1 MQKESTYD
9 LLKRWLRGDV
19 GYKEE
24 QQLNE
29 QASSDPFLAD
39 ALDGYRSLPGA
50 DHDEQLKALKARLQ
64 ENRRSRKGGIYWMR
78 IAASVLVLVV
88 ALVAFWM
95 INQSPEELKTTQN
108 ELSVDAKQKQEEKE
122 AVAEFDEAPSE
133 TPAAIETEEAP
144 SEALETIAREE
155 VVSKPNEKAI
165 SPAPPPPSPIQ
176 RKIVIADDTS
186 LSDTG
191 GQEPIAMV
199 EEELFEEANVMV
211 SDTYKDKGE
220 VSPQKESAP
229 IAYDDEVDAIVLKP
243 EAKRAASAPSFYQFT
258 ISGKVI
264 DGNTSEPL
272 IGASVIREGT
282 SQGAVTD
289 LDGNFVLSVP
299 VDTTAVELVVSY
311 TGYAQKSVEARLGE
325 EVLIWLD
332 EGGLTLSEVTVSGRS
347 GAKRDKK
354 RKETEVAPKKGFDE
368 YASYIKNN
376 LNYPD
381 AAKDAGIKGQVVLS
395 FYIGNNGPPR

>member
-29 QASSDPFLAD
+29 EVASDPFMAD

-50 DHDEQLKALKARLQ
+50 DHDERLQVLKARLQ

-88 ALVAFWM
+88 AVVAFWM

-108 ELSVDAKQKQEEKE
+108 EVPVDAAQKIEEQE
-122 AVAEFDEAPSE
+122 AVVEFDEASSE
-133 TPAAIETEEAP
+133 TPEAIETEEAL
-144 SEALETIAREE
+144 SDVSETIVRKE
-155 VVSKPNEKAI
+155 VASKPKEKAI
-165 SPAPPPPSPIQ
+165 SPAPSPSLPRQ

-186 LSDTG
+186 LSDAG

-199 EEELFEEANVMV
+199 EEEVVEEANVMV
-211 SDTYKDKGE
+211 SDTYKDKGD

-229 IAYDDEVDAIVLKP
+229 TAYDDKVDAIVSKS
-243 EAKRAASAPSFYQFT
+243 EAKRAAPVPSFYQFT
-258 ISGKVI
+258 VSGKVI

-272 IGASVIREGT
+272 IGASIIREGT
-282 SQGAVTD
+282 TQGAVTD
-289 LDGNFVLSVP
+289 LDGNFVLPIP
-299 VDTTAVELVVSY
+299 VDTAVVELVISY
-311 TGYAQKSVEARLGE
+311 TGYTQKSVEARVGE
-325 EVLIWLD
+325 EILVWMD
-332 EGGLTLSEVTVSGRS
+332 EGALTLSEVAVSGRS
-347 GAKRDKK
+347 GAKKSKK

-376 LNYPD
+376 LIYPD
-381 AAKDAGIKGQVVLS
+381 AAKNAGITGQVVLS
-395 FYIGNNGPPR
+395 FSL